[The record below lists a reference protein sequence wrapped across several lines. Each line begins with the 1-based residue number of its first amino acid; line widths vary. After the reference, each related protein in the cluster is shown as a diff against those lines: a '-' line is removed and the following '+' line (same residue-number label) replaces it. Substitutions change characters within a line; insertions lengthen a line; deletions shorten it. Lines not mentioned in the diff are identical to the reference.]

1 MVSTGK
7 RDQSSSPTN
16 YLFYTRFGFH
26 SIIARGLPLYKDFSP
41 YLLRKFV
48 PTEFSVPDSL
58 LISVPDLLLLVLA
71 LIFLSESFL

>member
-1 MVSTGK
+1 MIVPILTCKEIS
-7 RDQSSSPTN
+7 RME
-16 YLFYTRFGFH
+16 
-26 SIIARGLPLYKDFSP
+26 

>member
-1 MVSTGK
+1 ME
-7 RDQSSSPTN
+7 
-16 YLFYTRFGFH
+16 
-26 SIIARGLPLYKDFSP
+26 